1 MARQFTESRVA
12 GADVLSRSSRYHP
25 AGQSFRLHLPLQAV
39 RCVRGHPVGLMRR
52 YHHHHLHKAR
62 FLSPSRC
69 LLRAGFLQKA
79 LGQSQGIF
87 HGTIH
92 VVVPVFRKATAA
104 VYAWL
109 SGHQAGIPRIQRLV
123 TCIVN
128 RVVRLIPGCQAA
140 LYSQLT
146 TVCGCVPKAKC
157 LCSITRV

>member
-1 MARQFTESRVA
+1 M
-12 GADVLSRSSRYHP
+12 
-25 AGQSFRLHLPLQAV
+25 
-39 RCVRGHPVGLMRR
+39 
-52 YHHHHLHKAR
+52 
-62 FLSPSRC
+62 
-69 LLRAGFLQKA
+69 RAGFLQKA

-128 RVVRLIPGCQAA
+128 RVVRLIPRMPSSAVFPADHCMRLRSKGEVLVLNHAGIGN
-140 LYSQLT
+140 L
-146 TVCGCVPKAKC
+146 GIRIIDD
-157 LCSITRV
+157 SISLVVGDFHPFGFEADPAVLQRAIAVVKIRINAPV